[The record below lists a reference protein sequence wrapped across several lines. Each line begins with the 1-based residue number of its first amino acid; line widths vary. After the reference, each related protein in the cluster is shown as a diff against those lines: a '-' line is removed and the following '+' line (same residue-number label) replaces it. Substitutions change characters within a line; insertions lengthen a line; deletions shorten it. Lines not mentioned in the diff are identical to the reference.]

1 MAIYLDHAATTP
13 MLPAAIDAYARQM
26 AEIGNASSLH
36 SQGRAVRKSVEE
48 SRELIARAA
57 GCDASEIIFTASGT
71 EANNL
76 AIKGFYWSNPSKKTI
91 VISSI
96 EHHAVMDPA
105 QWLAEHEG
113 ATVIEIPVTPHGVID
128 CEELKKIVEA
138 HRDEIAVI
146 AVMHSNNE
154 VGTIQPINEVVAIA
168 GDIPVHTD
176 AVQSFGKVVFDFKSL
191 GVTSATISAHK
202 LGGPLGVA
210 ALILKR
216 GLDITPLL
224 HGGGQERDI
233 RSSTVNAP
241 GIVSFAAAVDQSL
254 MNLRE
259 NYFQVSSLADL
270 LRQSVQEKVPNARI
284 NGLSPDALPG
294 IVNVTFPGTKNESLL
309 VLLDR
314 AGISASQGSACSAG
328 VQRPSHVLLAM
339 GLSEDEADATVRFSL
354 GSTSTEADVQA
365 LSTVIADVVKKATL

>member
-13 MLPAAIDAYARQM
+13 MLPAAIDSYSRQM
-26 AEIGNASSLH
+26 IEVGNASSLH
-36 SQGRAVRKSVEE
+36 AQGRAVRKAVEE

-57 GCDASEIIFTASGT
+57 GCDASEIIFVASGT

-76 AIKGFYWSNPSKKTI
+76 AIKGFFWANPSKKTI
-91 VISSI
+91 VVSTI
-96 EHHAVMDPA
+96 EHHAVLDPVE
-105 QWLAEHEG
+105 WLEKHDG
-113 ATVIEIPVTPHGVID
+113 AKIIYAPVTSQG
-128 CEELKKIVEA
+128 IVDLDA
-138 HRDEIAVI
+138 LRLIVDENREDIALI

-154 VGTIQPINEVVAIA
+154 IGTLQPISDVVAIA
-168 GDIPVHTD
+168 GDIPVHSD
-176 AVQSFGKVVFDFKSL
+176 AVQSFGKVPFDFAGL
-191 GVTSATISAHK
+191 GLTSATISAHK
-202 LGGPLGVA
+202 LGGPLGVG

-241 GIVSFAAAVDQSL
+241 GIISFATSVDQSL

-259 NYFQVSSLADL
+259 NFFRVENLADQ
-270 LRQSVQEKVPNARI
+270 LRLGIQKAVPESII
-284 NGLSPDALPG
+284 NGRTGNNLPG
-294 IVNVTFPGTKNESLL
+294 IVNVTFPGTKNETLL
-309 VLLDR
+309 VLLDM

-339 GLSEDEADATVRFSL
+339 GISETSADATIRFSL
-354 GSTSTEADVQA
+354 GSTTTEAEIT
-365 LSTVIADVVKKATL
+365 TVCDLIAAIAEKARV

>member
-13 MLPAAIDAYARQM
+13 MHPAAIDSYSRQM

-36 SQGRAVRKSVEE
+36 AQGRAVRKAVEE

-57 GCDASEIIFTASGT
+57 GCDASEIIFTSSGT

-76 AIKGFYWSNPSKKTI
+76 AIKGFYWSSPSKKTI
-91 VISSI
+91 VVSAI
-96 EHHAVMDPA
+96 EHHAVLDPVE
-105 QWLAEHEG
+105 WLKEHEG
-113 ATVIEIPVTPHGVID
+113 AHVIYAPVDNVGVLD
-128 CEELKKIVEA
+128 LVALEKIVA
-138 HRDEIAVI
+138 DHRDDIALI

-154 VGTIQPINEVVAIA
+154 VGTIQPIADVVKIA

-176 AVQSFGKVVFDFKSL
+176 AVQSFGKIVFDFKSL

-241 GIVSFAAAVDQSL
+241 GIVSFATAVDQALANMADNYSKMSSL
-254 MNLRE
+254 QFRLRE
-259 NYFQVSSLADL
+259 DI
-270 LRQSVQEKVPNARI
+270 LREVPEARI
-284 NGLSPDALPG
+284 NGWAQEILPT
-294 IVNVTFPGTKNESLL
+294 ILNVTFPGTKNESLL
-309 VLLDR
+309 VLLDL

-339 GLSEDEADATVRFSL
+339 GLNEEAADSTVRFSL
-354 GSTSTEADVQA
+354 GHTSTQEDVDA
-365 LSTVIADVVKKATL
+365 LCGVIADVVKKATK

>member
-13 MLPAAIDAYARQM
+13 MLPAAIDSYSRQM
-26 AEIGNASSLH
+26 IEVGNASSLH
-36 SQGRAVRKSVEE
+36 AQGRAVRKAVEE

-57 GCDASEIIFTASGT
+57 GCDASEIIFVASGT

-76 AIKGFYWSNPSKKTI
+76 AIKGFFWANPSKKTI
-91 VISSI
+91 VVSTI
-96 EHHAVMDPA
+96 EHHAVLDPVE
-105 QWLAEHEG
+105 WLEKHDG
-113 ATVIEIPVTPHGVID
+113 AKIIYAPVTSQG
-128 CEELKKIVEA
+128 IVDLDA
-138 HRDEIAVI
+138 LRLIVDENREDIALI

-154 VGTIQPINEVVAIA
+154 IGTLQPISDVVAIA
-168 GDIPVHTD
+168 GDIPVHSD
-176 AVQSFGKVVFDFKSL
+176 AVQSFGKVPFDFAGL
-191 GVTSATISAHK
+191 GLTSATISAHK
-202 LGGPLGVA
+202 LGGPLGVG

-241 GIVSFAAAVDQSL
+241 GIISFATSVDQSL

-259 NYFQVSSLADL
+259 NFFRVENLADQ
-270 LRQSVQEKVPNARI
+270 LRLGIQKAVPESII
-284 NGLSPDALPG
+284 NGRTGNNLPG
-294 IVNVTFPGTKNESLL
+294 IVNVTFPGTKNETLL
-309 VLLDR
+309 VLLDM

-339 GLSEDEADATVRFSL
+339 GISETSADATIRFSL
-354 GSTSTEADVQA
+354 GSTTTEAEIT
-365 LSTVIADVVKKATL
+365 TVCDSIAAIAEKARV

>member
-13 MLPAAIDAYARQM
+13 MLPAAIDSYSRQM
-26 AEIGNASSLH
+26 IEVGNASSLH
-36 SQGRAVRKSVEE
+36 AQGRAVRKAVEE

-57 GCDASEIIFTASGT
+57 GCDASEIIFVASGT

-76 AIKGFYWSNPSKKTI
+76 AIKGFFWANPSKKTI
-91 VISSI
+91 VVSTI
-96 EHHAVMDPA
+96 EHHAVLDPVE
-105 QWLAEHEG
+105 WLEKHDG
-113 ATVIEIPVTPHGVID
+113 AKIIYAPVTSQG
-128 CEELKKIVEA
+128 IVDLDA
-138 HRDEIAVI
+138 LRLIVDENREDIALI

-154 VGTIQPINEVVAIA
+154 IGTLQPISDVVAIA
-168 GDIPVHTD
+168 GDIPVHSD
-176 AVQSFGKVVFDFKSL
+176 AVQSFGKVVFDFAGL
-191 GVTSATISAHK
+191 GLTSATISAHK
-202 LGGPLGVA
+202 LGGPLGVG

-241 GIVSFAAAVDQSL
+241 GIVSFATAVDQSL

-259 NYFQVSSLADL
+259 NFFRVENLADQ
-270 LRQSVQEKVPNARI
+270 LRLGIQKAVPESII
-284 NGLSPDALPG
+284 NGRTGNNLPG
-294 IVNVTFPGTKNESLL
+294 IVNVTFPGTKNETLL
-309 VLLDR
+309 VLLDM

-339 GLSEDEADATVRFSL
+339 GISETSADATIRFSL
-354 GSTSTEADVQA
+354 GSTTTEAEIT
-365 LSTVIADVVKKATL
+365 TVCDLIAAIAEKARV

>member
-26 AEIGNASSLH
+26 AEVGNASSLH

-76 AIKGFYWSNPSKKTI
+76 AIKGFSWSNPSKKTI

-113 ATVIEIPVTPHGVID
+113 AIVIDAPVTQQGVID
-128 CEELKKIVEA
+128 LEELKKIVDA

-154 VGTIQPINEVVAIA
+154 VGTIQPIDEVVAIA
-168 GDIPVHTD
+168 AGIPVHTD
-176 AVQSFGKVVFDFKSL
+176 AVQSFGKVVFDFKGL
-191 GVTSATISAHK
+191 GATSATVSAHK

-233 RSSTVNAP
+233 RSSTLNAP
-241 GIVSFAAAVDQSL
+241 GIVAFATAVDQSL
-254 MNLRE
+254 ANLRE
-259 NYFQVSSLADL
+259 NYFRISELAESLRRGIQGA
-270 LRQSVQEKVPNARI
+270 VPTAI
-284 NGLSPDALPG
+284 VNGFSEERLPG

-309 VLLDR
+309 VLLDI

-339 GLSEDEADATVRFSL
+339 GLSEEEADSTVRFSL
-354 GSTSTEADVQA
+354 GHTSTQRDVDA
-365 LSTVIADVVKKATL
+365 LVSAIADVVKKATV

>member
-26 AEIGNASSLH
+26 AEVGNASSLH

-76 AIKGFYWSNPSKKTI
+76 AIKGFFWSNPSKKTI
-91 VISSI
+91 VISAI

-113 ATVIEIPVTPHGVID
+113 ATVIEAPVTPQGVID
-128 CEELKKIVEA
+128 LEELRKIVDA

-154 VGTIQPINEVVAIA
+154 VGTIQPIDEVVAIA
-168 GDIPVHTD
+168 EGIPVHTD

-191 GVTSATISAHK
+191 GATSATISAHK
-202 LGGPLGVA
+202 LGGPLG
-210 ALILKR
+210 
-216 GLDITPLL
+216 GC
-224 HGGGQERDI
+224 
-233 RSSTVNAP
+233 S
-241 GIVSFAAAVDQSL
+241 VSFKARFRYHSALTRWGTRTRYSL
-254 MNLRE
+254 KHCQCTWHCCICNSSRSVACESSRE
-259 NYFQVSSLADL
+259 L
-270 LRQSVQEKVPNARI
+270 
-284 NGLSPDALPG
+284 
-294 IVNVTFPGTKNESLL
+294 
-309 VLLDR
+309 
-314 AGISASQGSACSAG
+314 
-328 VQRPSHVLLAM
+328 
-339 GLSEDEADATVRFSL
+339 FSY
-354 GSTSTEADVQA
+354 
-365 LSTVIADVVKKATL
+365 